1 MSNPI
6 HSTNRLLRRPIEGR
20 AFAGVAAGL
29 GQRFDISPTWFRVAF
44 VLMTVFGGIGLV
56 LYALG
61 WLLIPEEGSDDAIIA
76 QWLTGFDTSN
86 TGMVVGVVL
95 VGVAAV
101 ILASSFHLISGK
113 FVFAGILLVIGVLLY
128 RGDLDR
134 RSGPPDSEDNED
146 NEDPMSTHSDEPSG
160 DVPAEIEPIVAGAGA
175 STTTVEPRVETPPPP
190 ARRSRPKSILG
201 RLTVAATLMAVGGL
215 AILDA
220 AGVLFPDPVHYVA
233 VTVGALGAGLLAGT
247 LFGRARWL
255 IVVGLLLMPVLFLAS
270 VAPTWSISGE
280 AGERYIRV
288 ETIQDLERVN
298 FAYEHGAGVLE
309 IDLRSF
315 EPPTATEGIYPISID
330 ATIGAGEIRI
340 WLPKPASAIVHGRV
354 GIGSVDILGHQSAGL
369 GVSRTEET
377 LSSGGDRM
385 FTIEANAGVGSI
397 VVNDSTTRWEG

>member
-1 MSNPI
+1 MTNSAQ
-6 HSTNRLLRRPIEGR
+6 STNGPLRRPIQGR

-61 WLLIPEEGSDDAIIA
+61 WLLIPEQGSDDPIIA
-76 QWLTGFDTSN
+76 QWLSGFDTSN

-101 ILASSFHLISGK
+101 ILASSLHLISGQ
-113 FVFAGILLVIGVLLY
+113 FVFAAILLVVGVLLY

-134 RSGPPDSEDNED
+134 RSGPPDGGDGRPPTAGDND
-146 NEDPMSTHSDEPSG
+146 DPAY
-160 DVPAEIEPIVAGAGA
+160 DVPTEGEATFAEIGTP
-175 STTTVEPRVETPPPP
+175 TTVVEARVEPPSP
-190 ARRSRPKSILG
+190 ARPPEPKSILG
-201 RLTVAATLMAVGGL
+201 RLTVAATLIAVGGL
-215 AILDA
+215 AILDV
-220 AGVLFPDPVHYVA
+220 AGVLFPDPVHYA
-233 VTVGALGAGLLAGT
+233 AITVGVIGAGLLVGT

-255 IVVGLLLMPVLFLAS
+255 IVVGLLLTPLLFLAS
-270 VAPTWSISGE
+270 IGPTWSINGE

-288 ETIQDLERVN
+288 ESIRDLERVG
-298 FAYEHGAGVLE
+298 FTYEHGAGVLE
-309 IDLRSF
+309 IDFRWF
-315 EPPTATEGIYPISID
+315 EPPTATEGIYPIPIG
-330 ATIGAGEIRI
+330 ARIGAGEIRI
-340 WLPKPASAIVHGRV
+340 WLPESAGAVVHGRV

-377 LSSGGDRM
+377 LSPEGDRM

-397 VVNDSTTRWEG
+397 VVSESTTGWEG